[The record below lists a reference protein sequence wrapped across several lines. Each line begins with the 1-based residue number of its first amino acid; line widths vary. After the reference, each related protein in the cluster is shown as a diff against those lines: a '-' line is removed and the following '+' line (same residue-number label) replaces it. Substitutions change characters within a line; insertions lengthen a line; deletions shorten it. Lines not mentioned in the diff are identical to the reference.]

1 MPSLARLALLAP
13 FALGCAAAPAP
24 APVSSAAAPER
35 PVLAVAA
42 PEGERP
48 SPAPTV
54 AVASETPRVDGP
66 WIGASGLSDFVL
78 AGGGESYLGVWVD
91 VPDGG
96 RQVRSPVA
104 LSVIVDTS
112 GSMAGA
118 KMDDAKN
125 ATRHLI
131 DQLHDGDIV
140 ALGTFDDTARERVS
154 PVSLDPMARRRFFS
168 AISELSPDG
177 STNLFDGLRL
187 GEQHVA
193 RSPQS
198 HSVRRVVV
206 ISDGQANVGPS
217 SPEALGRVAQ
227 LGADQTGTQVT
238 AIGVGL
244 DYDERTL
251 NALAMQSSG
260 RTYHL
265 AEPGALAGIL
275 ERELGLLQASRATAA
290 FVEVVPA
297 PGVQLLGAEGLRAD
311 WIGAG
316 GMRIPLGTLFGGQ
329 HRELLVKVRVTDASL
344 TDAKRPLAS
353 VRLHFLDPAEG
364 NLSRIQEAVAH
375 YQVTRDVSVVAQ
387 HTNARTQSIVAVNEA
402 AQVGLRAA
410 QQVNAGSFEE
420 AERDLAA
427 VEKRL
432 QASAAKLDD
441 EGARQRVM
449 AAAAS
454 VSKARA
460 GAGAAAAAPPAARP
474 AKARAAALEM
484 NDAAMDAV
492 GF

>member
-1 MPSLARLALLAP
+1 MSKLARVVLIAPILA
-13 FALGCAAAPAP
+13 GCA
-24 APVSSAAAPER
+24 SSAATPTPTAMSATPDRAP
-35 PVLAVAA
+35 LAVAA
-42 PEGERP
+42 PEGTET
-48 SPAPTV
+48 APVV
-54 AVASETPRVDGP
+54 AAPETPRPEGGP
-66 WIGASGLSDFVL
+66 WIGASGLSDFVM

-91 VPDGG
+91 VPEGG
-96 RQVRSPVA
+96 SRVRPPVA

-112 GSMAGA
+112 GSMAGP
-118 KMDDAKN
+118 KMDDAKV
-125 ATRHLI
+125 ATRRLVE
-131 DQLHDGDIV
+131 QLHDGDIV
-140 ALGTFDDTARERVS
+140 ALGSFDDVARERVS
-154 PVSLDPMARRRFFS
+154 PRVLDGIERNRFFS
-168 AISELSPDG
+168 AIAELRPEG

-187 GEQHVA
+187 GEMHVG
-193 RSPQS
+193 RSPLT
-198 HSVRRVVV
+198 HAVRRVVV

-217 SPEALGRVAQ
+217 TPEALGRVAQ
-227 LGADQTGTQVT
+227 LGADQSGTQVT

-265 AEPGALAGIL
+265 GEPGALASIL
-275 ERELGLLQASRATAA
+275 ERELGLLQTSRATAA
-290 FVEVVPA
+290 FVEIVPA

-311 WIGAG
+311 WIGG
-316 GMRIPLGTLFGGQ
+316 GGLRVPLGTMFSGQ
-329 HRELLVKVRVTDASL
+329 HREMLVKVRVTDASV
-344 TDAKRPLAS
+344 TDTRRPLAS
-353 VRLHFLDPAEG
+353 VRLHFLDPSEG
-364 NLSRIQEAVAH
+364 NLSRVQEAVAH
-375 YQVTRDVSVVAQ
+375 YQVTRDVGAVAS
-387 HTNARTQSIVAVNEA
+387 HTNARTQSIVAMNDA

-427 VEKRL
+427 AEKRL
-432 QASAAKLDD
+432 QASAAQIQD
-441 EGARQRVM
+441 EGERRRVM

-484 NDAAMDAV
+484 NDDAMNNA

>member
-1 MPSLARLALLAP
+1 MPSLARLAFLAP

-35 PVLAVAA
+35 AVLAVAA
-42 PEGERP
+42 PE
-48 SPAPTV
+48 PASSSSSV
-54 AVASETPRVDGP
+54 AVASDAPRADGP

-96 RQVRSPVA
+96 PQVRSPVA

-125 ATRHLI
+125 ATRRLVE
-131 DQLHDGDIV
+131 QLHDGDIV
-140 ALGTFDDTARERVS
+140 ALGTFDDSARERVS
-154 PVSLDPMARRRFFS
+154 PVSLDAMARRRFFS

-227 LGADQTGTQVT
+227 LGADQSGTQVT

-297 PGVQLLGAEGLRAD
+297 PGVQLLGADGLRAD
-311 WIGAG
+311 RIGAG
-316 GMRIPLGTLFGGQ
+316 GLRIPLGTLFGGQ

-375 YQVTRDVSVVAQ
+375 YQVTRDLAVVSQ
-387 HTNARTQSIVAVNEA
+387 HTNARTQSIVAVSDA

-427 VEKRL
+427 VEGRL
-432 QASAAKLDD
+432 KASAATLTDD
-441 EGARQRVM
+441 GARQRVM
-449 AAAAS
+449 AAAAT

-484 NDAAMDAV
+484 NDAAMESA
-492 GF
+492 GY

>member
-1 MPSLARLALLAP
+1 MPSLARLAFLAP

-35 PVLAVAA
+35 AVLAVAA
-42 PEGERP
+42 PE
-48 SPAPTV
+48 PATSSSSSV
-54 AVASETPRVDGP
+54 AVASDAPRADGP

-96 RQVRSPVA
+96 PQVRSPVA

-125 ATRHLI
+125 ATRRLVE
-131 DQLHDGDIV
+131 QLHDGDIV
-140 ALGTFDDTARERVS
+140 ALGTFDDSARERVS
-154 PVSLDPMARRRFFS
+154 PVSLDAMARRRFFS

-227 LGADQTGTQVT
+227 LGADQSGTQVT

-297 PGVQLLGAEGLRAD
+297 PGVQLLGADGLRAD
-311 WIGAG
+311 RIGAG
-316 GMRIPLGTLFGGQ
+316 GLRIPLGTLFGGQ

-375 YQVTRDVSVVAQ
+375 YQVTRDLAVVSQ
-387 HTNARTQSIVAVNEA
+387 HTNARTQSIVAVSDA

-427 VEKRL
+427 VEGRL
-432 QASAAKLDD
+432 KASAATLTDD
-441 EGARQRVM
+441 SALVS
-449 AAAAS
+449 AS
-454 VSKARA
+454 WPLPPRSRRRARA
-460 GAGAAAAAPPAARP
+460 RVPPPPRPPLRAPRRLAPRP
-474 AKARAAALEM
+474 SR
-484 NDAAMDAV
+484 
-492 GF
+492 